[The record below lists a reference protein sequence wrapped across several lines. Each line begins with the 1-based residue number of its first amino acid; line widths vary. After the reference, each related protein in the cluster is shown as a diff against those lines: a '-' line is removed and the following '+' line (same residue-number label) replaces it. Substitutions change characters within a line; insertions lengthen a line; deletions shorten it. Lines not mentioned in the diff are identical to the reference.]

1 MVRVECVELDQNQC
15 PCAPL
20 ESDPPGYP
28 LLMSLIRIIKK
39 LATGVANKNKQSNI
53 KFAIINT
60 VIPTKANSVL
70 FNIARLNTVLRS
82 YVFNFT

>member
-1 MVRVECVELDQNQC
+1 MVRVVWIQLGQNQC
-15 PCAPL
+15 PGASL

-28 LLMSLIRIIKK
+28 LLLSLIRIIKK
-39 LATGVANKNKQSNI
+39 LATGFDNKNKQSNI

-60 VIPTKANSVL
+60 EISTKANSVL
-70 FNIARLNTVLRS
+70 FNIAILNTVLRF